1 MASAIEFFFKKYNN
15 IIIAVIFILI
25 VISYFSILGIN
36 FNISNNNEVLRK
48 KIIIET
54 LDNNTGAGADNTGA
68 GADNTGADV
77 NLDADKELDIYL
89 STNSFK
95 RGICSKKPN
104 DIQKYCKTLN
114 EKNCN
119 IPSCCIWLSVEDC
132 VAGNKNGPFFNKKDG
147 TDIDVDV
154 KYYFYKNKL
163 IYP

>member
-1 MASAIEFFFKKYNN
+1 MASAIDFFFNKYNN

-54 LDNNTGAGADNTGA
+54 LDNNTGE
-68 GADNTGADV
+68 DV

-89 STNSFK
+89 STNSYK

-119 IPSCCIWLSVEDC
+119 IPSCCIWLSGEGC
-132 VAGNKNGPFFNKKDG
+132 VAGNKDGPFFHKKDG